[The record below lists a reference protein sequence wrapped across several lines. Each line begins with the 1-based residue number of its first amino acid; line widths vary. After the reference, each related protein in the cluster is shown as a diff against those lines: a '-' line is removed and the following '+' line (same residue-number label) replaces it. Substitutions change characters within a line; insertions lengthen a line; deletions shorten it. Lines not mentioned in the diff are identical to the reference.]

1 MDPPHFPREYPPS
14 LLRSKG
20 TGYGRSQHMIG
31 KAVLG
36 CIALTS
42 TAAFADN
49 RTYEIRPDAKNTAE
63 FHAEDSYDAF
73 DGRTHKVTGGIVAD
87 PANPS
92 AATVEVSIDM
102 ASLDTANSLRNREM
116 RELYLDTGK
125 HPTANFKSVSVEAPA
140 SIAPNAPA
148 GIKVTGDFTLHGG

>member
-1 MDPPHFPREYPPS
+1 MDPPHFPREYPPP

-20 TGYGRSQHMIG
+20 TGYRRSRNMIG
-31 KAVLG
+31 KAVL

-92 AATVEVSIDM
+92 AATVEVSIGM
-102 ASLDTANSLRNREM
+102 PSLDTANSRRNPEM
-116 RELYLDTGK
+116 RQLFLDTTI
-125 HPTANFKSVSVEAPA
+125 HP
-140 SIAPNAPA
+140 
-148 GIKVTGDFTLHGG
+148 